1 MTQNKDHACFP
12 QALVSA
18 TYMSTSNFNRN
29 PNGYLLFILVL
40 LFILFVLVLIYTVY
54 YLYYFS
60 FIQDTILHKS
70 NS

>member
-12 QALVSA
+12 QALVST

-40 LFILFVLVLIYTVY
+40 LFIICISSHLYSLLFILFLIYTGHN
-54 YLYYFS
+54 F
-60 FIQDTILHKS
+60 T
-70 NS
+70 